1 MCVTRQRLRDAISGR
16 ELSGAQTLYLV
27 VDARAKFERAHSMWR
42 ERASVH
48 EFLPRAFDPP
58 GRGNAPRGSRPAG
71 GDTLGGYGPFQPWSV
86 ETRGTRSGAVDAN
99 ARARGQRFADISPA
113 RARRGVECSK
123 ASDSLLRRLASPSF
137 FVLRATTSQQLLR
150 PPRVFSS
157 GANSPRRRMRVRSK
171 Q

>member
-1 MCVTRQRLRDAISGR
+1 MCCTRQRLRDAISGR

-71 GDTLGGYGPFQPWSV
+71 GILWAATDCFSRGASKPAEHGQAQSMR
-86 ETRGTRSGAVDAN
+86 TR
-99 ARARGQRFADISPA
+99 ARAVKG
-113 RARRGVECSK
+113 
-123 ASDSLLRRLASPSF
+123 
-137 FVLRATTSQQLLR
+137 SQT
-150 PPRVFSS
+150 
-157 GANSPRRRMRVRSK
+157 SPRHARGAGSSARKREIVCCDI
-171 Q
+171 